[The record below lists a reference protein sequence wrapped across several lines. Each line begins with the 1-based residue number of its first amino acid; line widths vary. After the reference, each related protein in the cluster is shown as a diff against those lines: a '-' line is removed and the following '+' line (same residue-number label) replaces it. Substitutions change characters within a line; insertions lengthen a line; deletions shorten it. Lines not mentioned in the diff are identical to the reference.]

1 MNDIDESV
9 GQMIN
14 HDCGE
19 NLPASV
25 AHNLLHL
32 DVIGEGPDLVL
43 LHGWGLNS
51 ACWQGIIPLLSAH
64 YRLHLIDLPGC
75 GFSYNQYTDSQSLAQ
90 ITAALAAVAP
100 AHAVWLGWSL
110 GGLCATHFALAY
122 PHRVS
127 RLITVASSPKF
138 VADIDSDT
146 GNKQWSGIKPQVLTL
161 FQSQLQLDLTL
172 TIQRFLAIQALG
184 CPSAKADIKRLKS
197 LLLARPQPHPQ
208 ALANGL
214 MLLASVDLR
223 TQLPQLQMPLF
234 RCYGR
239 FDSLVPLATVAWLN
253 NYLGD
258 SRHYIFPASSHAPFI
273 SEPNNF
279 VNKLQEFL
287 RD

>member
-1 MNDIDESV
+1 MPV
-9 GQMIN
+9 G
-14 HDCGE
+14 
-19 NLPASV
+19 V

-75 GFSYNQYTDSQSLAQ
+75 GFSYNQHSDSQSLAQ
-90 ITAALAAVAP
+90 ISAALAAVAP

-110 GGLCATHFALAY
+110 GGLCASHFALAY

-138 VADIDSDT
+138 VADIDSGT
-146 GNKQWSGIKPQVLTL
+146 EQWAGIKPQVLTQ
-161 FQSQLQLDLTL
+161 FQSQLQQDLAL

-197 LLLARPQPHPQ
+197 LLLARPQPHSQ

-214 MLLASVDLR
+214 MLLASTDLR
-223 TQLPQLQMPLF
+223 DQLSQLQMPLF

-239 FDSLVPLATVAWLN
+239 LDSLVPLATVAWLDN
-253 NYLGD
+253 ELTH
-258 SRHYIFPASSHAPFI
+258 SPRHIFSASSHAPFI
-273 SEPNNF
+273 SEPIEF
-279 VNKLQEFL
+279 VDKLHAFI
-287 RD
+287 DN